1 MKFVVF
7 FLILFLNSINV
18 YSTGLINK
26 NQAQNNRL
34 KNLVL
39 FEVGTYSLGLF
50 AFNELWYKN
59 YPKSN
64 FHFIN
69 DNSSWLQMDKMGHSA
84 TSYYLGVNGIKL
96 YKWAGLE
103 DQKAI
108 WIGGLTGTFY
118 NTIIE
123 VLDGFSANWGASF
136 GDLAANSLGSFFAIS
151 QELYWQ
157 EQKVLIKYSY
167 SKSATSSLNKELFG
181 DSFFERS
188 LKDYNGQTYWLSL
201 NINSLFSLEKSQF
214 PNWLNL
220 AVGHSA
226 KNMIS
231 ANNTT
236 DDGRYRQFLFSL
248 DIDLMRIKTKNKFIS
263 TLSNV
268 FGYVKIPFPTLEY
281 SNEKFKL
288 HPLYF

>member
-1 MKFVVF
+1 MLWTGVPRKKALWYGGLYGPF
-7 FLILFLNSINV
+7 FL
-18 YSTGLINK
+18 T
-26 NQAQNNRL
+26 
-34 KNLVL
+34 
-39 FEVGTYSLGLF
+39 T
-50 AFNELWYKN
+50 
-59 YPKSN
+59 
-64 FHFIN
+64 
-69 DNSSWLQMDKMGHSA
+69 
-84 TSYYLGVNGIKL
+84 
-96 YKWAGLE
+96 
-103 DQKAI
+103 
-108 WIGGLTGTFY
+108 
-118 NTIIE
+118 IE

-167 SKSATSSLNKELFG
+167 SKSETSNLNNELFG

-248 DIDLMRIKTKNKFIS
+248 DIDS
-263 TLSNV
+263 
-268 FGYVKIPFPTLEY
+268 
-281 SNEKFKL
+281 KL
-288 HPLYF
+288 